1 MSDEEI
7 LEQNQNQA
15 ATDEDQAA
23 EATDSEE
30 LSVEVLTKKL
40 EQAEQKAADN
50 WDQLLRT
57 RAEMDNLR
65 RRTQKDLENAHKF
78 ALEKFVT
85 ELLPVLDS
93 LDMGLIAATQENA
106 SVEKL
111 QEGTELIISMLKQV
125 FEKFNVQE
133 VHPEGEKFNPDHH
146 QAMSIQENGE
156 VDANTVL
163 AVMQKGYL
171 LNERLVRP
179 AMVIVSKAPQAAP
192 EQAENENE

>member
-1 MSDEEI
+1 
-7 LEQNQNQA
+7 
-15 ATDEDQAA
+15 
-23 EATDSEE
+23 
-30 LSVEVLTKKL
+30 VLTKKL